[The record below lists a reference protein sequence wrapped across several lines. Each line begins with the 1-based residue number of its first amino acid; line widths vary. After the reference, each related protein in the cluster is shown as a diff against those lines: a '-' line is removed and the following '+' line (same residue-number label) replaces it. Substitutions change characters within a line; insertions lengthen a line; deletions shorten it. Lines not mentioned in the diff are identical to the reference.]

1 MQFVV
6 GATADTDQ
14 DILGTVSRLSA
25 GGGIHHAHFSAFR
38 PIEDTPLEGARAAPA
53 LREHRLYQADYL
65 LRDYGFSADEVVFEP
80 TFPRGKR
87 ADVKEHTG
95 QDKLP
100 VIETADG
107 TWVREESSA
116 LVEQINA
123 GKFD

>member
-1 MQFVV
+1 MSIKLHRCSITWFKL
-6 GATADTDQ
+6 D
-14 DILGTVSRLSA
+14 
-25 GGGIHHAHFSAFR
+25 AH
-38 PIEDTPLEGARAAPA
+38 PCWKVEKA
-53 LREHRLYQADYL
+53 LKERGVDY
-65 LRDYGFSADEVVFEP
+65 EVVFEP

-87 ADVKEHTG
+87 ADDKEHTG